1 MPLSKDPQLPVNCW
15 QQDISTLQS
24 GLVASAPLSA
34 EQVVA
39 RIALFGENKM
49 QSAPKRTLV
58 QRIWAQLNNLLIF
71 VLLAAVVIT
80 AMLQHWLDAGVI
92 FSVVVLQCAIGLL
105 QEGKA
110 EQALAA
116 ITHLLAP
123 TAVVIRDQQ
132 VQRVAAA
139 SLVPGDTVLLEAGDK
154 VPADLRLE
162 QTANFA
168 IDEAMLTGE
177 SLPVNKQT
185 NVLAAD
191 CPLPERSNMAY
202 AGTMVVRGTARGLV
216 VATAMQ
222 TEIGRI
228 SGMMQQQ
235 TSFKTP
241 LIEQMDSF
249 AKQVA
254 LFVLA
259 AAALILMLGYGFS
272 DLPFSEL
279 FMVVIGLT
287 VAAIPEGLPAILTI
301 TLAVGVQR
309 MARRKAVIRRMPA
322 IETLGA
328 VSVICSDKTG
338 TLTRNEMMVSAVA
351 CASAVFQVSGQ
362 GYLPEGQL
370 SAATAEQEP
379 PEAVAAQIALI
390 CSLCNDAQWQH
401 QGEHISINGDPME
414 AALLVLSHKLGF
426 LHTELQ
432 QQWSRRD
439 TLPFDAT
446 TRLMATLNTNHQGR
460 RFLLVKGAPE
470 TLLDL
475 CQTELD
481 AQLQPQPLRRQYW
494 QQQGEAFAADGLRLL
509 ALASYPAPDTQDTI
523 ELPLPTE
530 LQWVGLLGLM
540 DPPRDEAIAAVA
552 DCKSAG
558 IRVCMITGD
567 HARTASAIASKLGLS
582 NPEHVLTGAML
593 DTLDD
598 KALSKAILDCHVFAR
613 TSPEHKLRL
622 VHALRQQQGVIAM
635 TGDGV
640 NDAPALKS
648 ADVGIAMGQKGSEAA
663 REAASVVLLD
673 DNFASLAAAVAEGR
687 TVYQNLRKAIAFLL
701 PINGGEAISLVVALL
716 LGLTLPISPLQIL
729 WVNLVSSV
737 ILATTLAFEPAEPG
751 MMQRPPRSRDEALLD
766 RQGVQ
771 RIVLVSLLFLAGIF
785 GAWFYGMQ
793 QTQDSAYASTLAVN
807 TLVAMELFYLFFVR
821 YQNNSSI
828 TRVGLSGTMPVWLAI
843 VALVILQAL
852 FTWTPWFQ
860 HIFNTR
866 SLALSDFIV
875 VIGSGV
881 ILLLIL
887 EFIYKPKRQKSS

>member
-1 MPLSKDPQLPVNCW
+1 MPPADFPPLPSQCW
-15 QQDISTLQS
+15 QRDVLTLRREMDVSTPITEAQAL
-24 GLVASAPLSA
+24 ARLSSY
-34 EQVVA
+34 
-39 RIALFGENKM
+39 GENQM
-49 QSAPKRTLV
+49 QSAPKRILL

-71 VLLAAVVIT
+71 VLISAVVIT
-80 AMLQHWLDAGVI
+80 ALLQHWLDAGVI

-139 SLVPGDTVLLEAGDK
+139 LLVPGDTVLLEAGDK

-162 QTANFA
+162 QSANLA

-185 NVLAAD
+185 APLAID

-202 AGTMVVRGTARGLV
+202 AGTMVVRGTGRGLV
-216 VATAMQ
+216 VATAMH

-235 TSFKTP
+235 ASFKTP
-241 LIEQMDSF
+241 LIAQMDSF
-249 AKQVA
+249 AKRVA
-254 LFVLA
+254 FFVLA
-259 AAALILMLGYGFS
+259 AAALILLLGHFFS
-272 DLPFSEL
+272 TLPFAEL

-309 MARRKAVIRRMPA
+309 MAKRQAVIRRMPA

-338 TLTRNEMMVSAVA
+338 TLTRNEMMVAALATAEQSYNVT
-351 CASAVFQVSGQ
+351 GQ

-370 SAATAEQEP
+370 QGAALAQTTTS
-379 PEAVAAQIALI
+379 QIALI

-401 QGEHISINGDPME
+401 QAGQASINGDPME

-426 LHTELQ
+426 LPAELQ

-439 TLPFDAT
+439 TLPFDSS
-446 TRLMATLNTNHQGR
+446 TRLMATLHSNHQGR
-460 RFLLVKGAPE
+460 RLLLVKGAPE
-470 TLLDL
+470 TLLEL
-475 CQTELD
+475 CQSELD
-481 AQLQPQPLRRQYW
+481 SQGQPQPLRRDYW
-494 QQQGEAFAADGLRLL
+494 LQQGEQFAAQGLRLL
-509 ALASYPAPDTQDTI
+509 ALASVQ
-523 ELPLPTE
+523 LPLHAESIEMPLPST
-530 LQWVGLLGLM
+530 LQWVGLLGLL

-567 HARTASAIASKLGLS
+567 HARTASAIAARLGLT
-582 NPEHVLTGAML
+582 NPEQVLTGAML

-598 KALSKAILDCHVFAR
+598 AALQQALADCHVFAR

-622 VHALRQQQGVIAM
+622 VHALRQQHDGVVAM

-663 REAASVVLLD
+663 REAAAVVLLD
-673 DNFASLAAAVAEGR
+673 DNFASLAAAVVEGR

-716 LGLTLPISPLQIL
+716 LGFTLPISPIQIL

-751 MMQRPPRSRDEALLD
+751 LMQRPPRPRHQPLLD
-766 RQGVQ
+766 QSGVR
-771 RIVLVSLLFLAGIF
+771 RIVVVSLLFLFGIF
-785 GAWFYGMQ
+785 GAWFYGMH
-793 QTQDSAYASTLAVN
+793 QTQDTAYASTLAVN
-807 TLVAMELFYLFFVR
+807 ALVAMELFYLFFVR
-821 YQNNSSI
+821 YQDNPAIS
-828 TRVGLSGTMPVWLAI
+828 RSGVRGTLPVWLAI
-843 VALVILQAL
+843 LALIVLQSL
-852 FTWTPWFQ
+852 FTWAPWFQ
-860 HIFNTR
+860 QIFGSQ
-866 SLALSDFIV
+866 SLTLQDLAV
-875 VIGSGV
+875 AVGIGAA
-881 ILLLIL
+881 LLLLL
-887 EFIYKPKRQKSS
+887 ELLYRPRSHQSVP